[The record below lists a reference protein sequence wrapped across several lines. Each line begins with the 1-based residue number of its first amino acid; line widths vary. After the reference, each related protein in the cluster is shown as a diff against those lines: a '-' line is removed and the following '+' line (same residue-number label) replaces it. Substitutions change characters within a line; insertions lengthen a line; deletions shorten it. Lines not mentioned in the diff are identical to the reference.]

1 MGPHLSQPFRFPL
14 WPFWET
20 LHPPPYNVKR
30 QRHHAVRGH
39 CESARCRH
47 PGHLTNPSGL
57 AAHGKPKRQLAWYPQ
72 KERYNSLRF
81 WQKTPWSSFD
91 EFPKVQKRKDLIY
104 QTTRLLMSPTF
115 QWTRGEV
122 IHGSGSPVLIQFS
135 FLGDPEN
142 MKMVIEFGV
151 KTILLIAFSSKN
163 TTGS

>member
-57 AAHGKPKRQLAWYPQ
+57 AAHDKPKRQLAWYPQ

-91 EFPKVQKRKDLIY
+91 EFPKVQKTERTLFTKLPDSSCHPRFNELVERWSMN
-104 QTTRLLMSPTF
+104 Q
-115 QWTRGEV
+115 
-122 IHGSGSPVLIQFS
+122 
-135 FLGDPEN
+135 DPQCWSSSICWETQ
-142 MKMVIEFGV
+142 
-151 KTILLIAFSSKN
+151 KTWRWSLNLESKPYY
-163 TTGS
+163 

>member
-91 EFPKVQKRKDLIY
+91 EFPKSKKERILFTKLPNSSCHPRFNELVGRW
-104 QTTRLLMSPTF
+104 S
-115 QWTRGEV
+115 
-122 IHGSGSPVLIQFS
+122 HGSGSPVLIQFS
-135 FLGDPEN
+135 FLADPEN

-151 KTILLIAFSSKN
+151 RTILLIAFSSKN